1 MAALSN
7 TPGEYMKRA
16 VVFLL
21 VLLFAVGGLCYA
33 VNKAVRANLADMLRQ
48 AQDDK
53 IISLASWE
61 YAPFSRC
68 LVLHDV
74 RHAVSAADGGT
85 LAVTVREV
93 RADLSLRAILHS
105 VPALDFLLSPQGY
118 LTLLDGWQL
127 TDVTLR
133 QTLPN
138 GGEDDFAAPRATGA
152 ALAVTTEQFKNLRSG
167 VMDQALAL
175 SHYAFRSLR
184 LEKAT
189 LSQRQ
194 PHQPHPQK
202 LEADVLELE
211 KGDLRQGRIGGILLQ
226 GFSSTAGP
234 DILRLKEM
242 RLTDLRPATLL
253 KAAETNSLEIIW
265 NALSTD
271 VPCTTL
277 RIDGSELFV
286 PDEDGRPFSICGFD
300 SLELTRGEDG
310 QTLKQLA
317 LNKVRLAL
325 PPTAST
331 PQISLDI
338 ARSEIHDFY
347 LAGASPFIKEG
358 PFAWAAVFDVQKQ
371 TAQDNKLAALV
382 LDRPLF
388 SRSLIRDIRLSLD
401 NLAVSAEQMGITWT
415 MQGDTQR
422 TENTLTNLV
431 IPTSTLFACVPTLTF
446 PGLKELRCNF
456 TDQQSLTNGILSVN
470 SKIIMDG
477 LCEVTYNCEGKTRN
491 LIAPPSL
498 FRHFAARLTDKG
510 LMAVVA
516 LNIDRD
522 PAVARMALE
531 SLAQIVTANLP
542 NGAALLPA
550 LTTFIDRPGELGI
563 RLTGDEWI
571 DFRGNEHAML
581 EQLTRRLQLTA
592 TPGDTPLAEVV
603 EAQLKKA
610 QAEKAG
616 R

>member
-1 MAALSN
+1 
-7 TPGEYMKRA
+7 MKRA
-16 VVFLL
+16 VIFLL
-21 VLLFAVGGLCYA
+21 VLLIAVGGLCYA
-33 VNKAVRANLADMLRQ
+33 VDKIVRASLADMLRQ

-53 IISLASWE
+53 LISLASWDYE
-61 YAPFSRC
+61 PLSRR

-74 RHAVSAADGGT
+74 RRAISADDGRT
-85 LAVTVREV
+85 LVVTVRE
-93 RADLSLRAILHS
+93 AQAALSLRAVLHA

-118 LTLLDGWQL
+118 LTLLDDWRL
-127 TDVTLR
+127 TDVALR

-138 GGEDDFAAPRATGA
+138 GEEDDFAAPRATGA
-152 ALAVTTEQFKNLRSG
+152 SLAVTTEQFKKLRAG
-167 VMDQALAL
+167 DTEAALAL

-184 LEKAT
+184 LEKPT
-189 LSQRQ
+189 LSQRL

-202 LEADVLELE
+202 LEAEALELE

-234 DILRLKEM
+234 DALRLKEM
-242 RLTDLRPATLL
+242 RLTDLRPANLL

-265 NALSTD
+265 DALSAD

-277 RIDGSELFV
+277 HIDGSELFV
-286 PDEDGRPFSICGFD
+286 PDEEGRPFSICGFD

-317 LNKVRLAL
+317 INKVRLAL

-331 PQISLDI
+331 PQISLNI
-338 ARSEIHDFY
+338 ARTEVQDFH
-347 LAGASPFIKEG
+347 LAGAKPFIKEG
-358 PFAWAAVFDVQKQ
+358 PFAWATAFDVQNQ
-371 TAQDNKLAALV
+371 AAQENKLAALV

-388 SRSLIRDIRLSLD
+388 SRSLARDIRLSLD

-431 IPTSTLFACVPTLTF
+431 IPTSTLSACVPTLTF

-456 TDQQSLTNGILSVN
+456 TDQQSLTNGILTVN
-470 SKIIMDG
+470 SKIVMDG

-491 LIAPPSL
+491 LISPTFL
-498 FRHFAARLTDKG
+498 FRHFDARLTDKG

-531 SLAQIVTANLP
+531 SLAQIVAANLP
-542 NGAALLPA
+542 NGATLLPA
-550 LTTFIDRPGELGI
+550 LTTFIDKPGELGI